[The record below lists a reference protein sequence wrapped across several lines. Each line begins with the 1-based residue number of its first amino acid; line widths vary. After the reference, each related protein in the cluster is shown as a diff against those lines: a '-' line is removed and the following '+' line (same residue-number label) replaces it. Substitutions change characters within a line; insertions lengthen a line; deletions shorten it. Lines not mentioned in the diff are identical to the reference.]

1 MYVGCVLDLFTR
13 EIKGLAVDSHMRT
26 SLVMDALRMA
36 EFRAG
41 ITPTRGANTLLLNC
55 VRICKTTAIGN
66 Q

>member
-1 MYVGCVLDLFTR
+1 MLDLFTR

-41 ITPTRGANTLLLNC
+41 ITQKRG
-55 VRICKTTAIGN
+55 RKD
-66 Q
+66 